1 MPHNQ
6 YIGYSKFKKSEEPVV
21 GYKKSY
27 LALLKENG
35 KDIIVLQP
43 IQGRMQKHTLMNDVS
58 GCPSTKRHDGKPAQL
73 CTCGFHAYF
82 DIKDALEHVG
92 NMTIPIIETVSSGKI
107 VLYAK
112 GVRAAHQRVSKVIM
126 DTCFIT
132 NCPLPADR
140 ISVSTNEG
148 MIFPYCNIHASRMA
162 DDTVHTFKW
171 LEEKINASFT
181 NGEPAV
187 SVVPLKKSTVV
198 WDGVFPKKI
207 LEPETPVFTAIPQNP
222 LDKFID
228 KHGMKMIGAAFALIT
243 IDAVRTFTRKDY

>member
-6 YIGYSKFKKSEEPVV
+6 YIGYSKFKKSEEPVI

-27 LALLKENG
+27 LALVREND

-43 IQGRMQKHTLMNDVS
+43 IQGRMQKPTLMNDVS

-126 DTCFIT
+126 DSCFIT

-148 MIFPYCNIHASRMA
+148 MIFPYCNIHASRML
-162 DDTVHTFKW
+162 DETIHTFKW

-198 WDGVFPKKI
+198 WDGVFPKRI
-207 LEPETPVFTAIPQNP
+207 PEPEIPASRPMPKTA

-228 KHGMKMIGAAFALIT
+228 KHSWKIIGTAFAVIT
-243 IDAVRTFTRKDY
+243 VDAIRTFTRKE